1 MQRTPVPPEGSYLQE
16 LTLAL
21 QDWML
26 GLLQRTPLPDVPA
39 LLLLGFVVAVFVLV
53 LLLVV
58 RVILR
63 ARARRA
69 GVREVGDVVALEG
82 AAAATRL
89 DAAAWR
95 AELERRL
102 AAGRAAEALEAAWW
116 WLARS
121 VAGDRVEPDW
131 TSRDLLAQTR
141 RRDLTDVV
149 RRLDVLTYGPERP
162 GLDEVRTLVGRLE
175 AVLA

>member
-1 MQRTPVPPEGSYLQE
+1 G
-16 LTLAL
+16 
-21 QDWML
+21 
-26 GLLQRTPLPDVPA
+26 
-39 LLLLGFVVAVFVLV
+39 
-53 LLLVV
+53 
-58 RVILR
+58 
-63 ARARRA
+63 
-69 GVREVGDVVALEG
+69 
-82 AAAATRL
+82 
-89 DAAAWR
+89 WR

-141 RRDLTDVV
+141 RADLTDVV